1 MSAKLFLVDDDPIYI
16 FSMKAM
22 LRQVGFEGELET
34 FENGLSAL
42 ESIRANDKGPDIILL
57 DINMPIMD
65 GWEFLEAVQ
74 QNGLGL
80 HNTNIYIVTSSISPD
95 DEVKAKSIEQVDG
108 FLIKPVEKKKLK
120 KIISEGISH

>member
-42 ESIRANDKGPDIILL
+42 ESIRAKDKGPDIILL
-57 DINMPIMD
+57 DLNMPIMD
-65 GWEFLEAVQ
+65 GWEFLEAVH

-95 DEVKAKSIEQVDG
+95 DEVKAKSIEHVDG
-108 FLIKPVEKKKLK
+108 FLIKPVGKKKLQE
-120 KIISEGISH
+120 IISEGISH